1 MTTQELVRIITM
13 GVTAGA
19 VPIILRY
26 ILKGKKNKKTMNR
39 TSKRKTRKM
48 ALK

>member
-26 ILKGKKNKKTMNR
+26 ILKGKKNKK
-39 TSKRKTRKM
+39 
-48 ALK
+48 AEVIGPG